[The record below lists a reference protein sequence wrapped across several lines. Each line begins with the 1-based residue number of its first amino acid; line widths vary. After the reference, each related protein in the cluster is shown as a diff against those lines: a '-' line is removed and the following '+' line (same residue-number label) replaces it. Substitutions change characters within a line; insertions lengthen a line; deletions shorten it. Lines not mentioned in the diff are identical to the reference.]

1 MSQKY
6 LQELV
11 QFAQTEIPLLK
22 YDFQNASTHM
32 TLQAATQRLFNLTT
46 YMLHNIIHAAYEDSC
61 MVTTYP
67 AAQPVPA
74 APPAPPPP
82 PVIAAAPHKRMPHL
96 PNPAMIEQ
104 PSPAPEQI
112 PGTNEVCITPGMTN
126 VVITPHGTRVIAPSG
141 VATVVPP
148 GEAVSLD
155 ATTGRPEVP
164 PAPPGVDNV
173 VLPPGG
179 AFTPEIAAA
188 LGSR

>member
-32 TLQAATQRLFNLTT
+32 TLQAATVRLFNLTT
-46 YMLHNIIHAAYEDSC
+46 YMLHNLIHTAYESSID
-61 MVTTYP
+61 VTAKP

-82 PVIAAAPHKRMPHL
+82 PVVAASPRGRMPYL
-96 PNPAMIEQ
+96 PNPTMIEQ
-104 PSPAPEQI
+104 PSLAPEQV
-112 PGTNEVCITPGMTN
+112 PNMNEVCITPGVTN

-179 AFTPEIAAA
+179 AFTPEITTA